1 VLQCVAVCCSV
12 LRTTECQLHLSV
24 AIFTAATECRGL
36 NTLQHTSTHCNT
48 LFLAACEETLHRLPE
63 RVCCSV
69 WKCVAVCQD
78 RDIQLL
84 PVFSVCQKE
93 CVAVCGSVLQ
103 CIAVGCSVLQCLW
116 YIRIHHCADGSTA
129 SESRD
134 RDIELL
140 SAFSGCKSGCGA
152 VCCSVLQCV
161 AVRCSAVQGAMVCYS
176 AVEVCQDRDMKLLP
190 SECVAV
196 CCSMLQYVAVRASL
210 SRLRYLA
217 FTVRVCCSVLQ
228 RAARCCSALQC
239 VSVCC
244 SAAESR
250 PRL

>member
-116 YIRIHHCADGSTA
+116 YIWIHHCADGSTA

-152 VCCSVLQCV
+152 VCCRVLQCV
-161 AVRCSAVQGAMVCYS
+161 AVRCSAVQCGARCYG
-176 AVEVCQDRDMKLLP
+176 V
-190 SECVAV
+190 
-196 CCSMLQYVAVRASL
+196 LQRCGSVSG
-210 SRLRYLA
+210 LRYLA
-217 FTVRVCCSVLQ
+217 FTVRVCCRVLQYVAVCCSACKFVKIAIFSFYCQSVLQCVAARCKVLQCVAVCFSVLQ
-228 RAARCCSALQC
+228 RC
-239 VSVCC
+239 
-244 SAAESR
+244 
-250 PRL
+250 